1 MLAHKKNIRK
11 ELYEKKE
18 FERISGLTTKNGGKQ
33 CWKKIWR
40 KQTKEINEKYNA
52 KKIHGWEDAV
62 LKNLESTHQNHPSK
76 FVAFTWIQRWSM
88 VEN

>member
-33 CWKKIWR
+33 CWKKIL

-62 LKNLESTHQNHPSK
+62 LKNLESTHQNHPSN
-76 FVAFTWIQRWSM
+76 FVAFTSALSWSM